1 MLLRGAGGRGRRGD
15 ELLERDPVGL
25 TGEPLERTQHEVGR
39 VPGHVPKGT
48 GSPRDGRRRPPRT
61 RSSKG
66 AVVMMTKTAAL
77 EYAQRGVRV
86 NAVGPGIIRTPWLD
100 NLDADLIDTLA
111 QQVPQGRIGE
121 SAEAANVVAFL
132 ASDEASH
139 VTGQVW
145 LVDGGR
151 SAG

>member
-1 MLLRGAGGRGRRGD
+1 
-15 ELLERDPVGL
+15 
-25 TGEPLERTQHEVGR
+25 
-39 VPGHVPKGT
+39 
-48 GSPRDGRRRPPRT
+48 
-61 RSSKG
+61 
-66 AVVMMTKTAAL
+66 MMTKTAAL